1 MSSFDAAAARLRSGG
16 IASRFLLLAGSFALA
31 ACGGSGQMSGSSAP
45 ACTDGAT
52 TPCYSG
58 PPGTEGVGICH
69 GGLRTC
75 SGGAFGACAGE
86 QLPSAETC
94 NGVDEDCNGTP
105 DDGAGAACS
114 SGVCALGAC
123 QPPSCTDHVKNGDE
137 TGEDC
142 GGATCP
148 ACASGLGCALDRDCQ
163 SGMCF
168 AAVCQAD
175 LNGCTPGAATDL
187 TAQAAVTVTFVGLP
201 TYSYSP
207 DCILVKAGTTV
218 TFSTSAP
225 DSFALHPL
233 TGGAILDGLA
243 TPATDGPFVPA
254 TSSGTSKDFILSS
267 AGSFPYYCGTHGTI
281 GMNGA
286 IFVVP

>member
-1 MSSFDAAAARLRSGG
+1 MSSFDPAAARIRSSSFLLVA
-16 IASRFLLLAGSFALA
+16 IASGLA
-31 ACGGSGQMSGSSAP
+31 ACGGSGQSSGSSAP

-75 SGGAFGACAGE
+75 AGGAFGGCVGE
-86 QLPSAETC
+86 QPPSAETC
-94 NGVDEDCNGTP
+94 NGLDDDCNGTP
-105 DDGAGAACS
+105 DDGSAGASCS

-142 GGATCP
+142 GGPTCP
-148 ACASGLGCALDRDCQ
+148 ACANGIACALDRDCL

-168 AAVCQAD
+168 DAVCRAD
-175 LNGCTPGAATDL
+175 LNGCTPGGATDL
-187 TAQAAVTVTFVGLP
+187 TALTSTTVTFVGLP
-201 TYSYSP
+201 TLAYSP
-207 DCILVKAGTTV
+207 KCILVKAGTTV

-225 DSFALHPL
+225 DSFLAHPL
-233 TGGAILDGLA
+233 QGGAILAGVA

-254 TSSGTSKDFILSS
+254 TSSGTSKDFVLSEV
-267 AGSFPYYCGTHGTI
+267 GSFPYYCATHGTV

-286 IFVVP
+286 VFVVP